1 MADIEMTSTSTMT
14 GVPAA
19 ENELDMLQLGIRAKE
34 AGRLLAKAT
43 TEQKNNALL
52 AIADALLA
60 NRASILEANQLD
72 LEDARTSGMAE
83 WMIDRL
89 NIQKR
94 LESIVDDVRNVITLS
109 DPVGRIYDERI
120 LDNGLKVSRR
130 RTPFGVLGVIYE
142 ARPNVTVDIASLA
155 LKTSNAV
162 ILRGGKETLRSNIA
176 LVKVLREALAAS
188 GLPEDAVQ
196 LITSP
201 DRKYIMQMLKLHQYI
216 DMIIPRGGASL
227 HEFCRE
233 NSTIPV
239 IIGGIGICHY
249 FVDET
254 AKLDDALK
262 IIHNAKTQRPSVCN
276 SLDTVLVHQAIAQQF
291 LPQIVEHLAPAG
303 VTFRAEPRALEIVSG
318 MQGVE
323 AAGPE
328 DFDTEWLALILGLK
342 VVNGLEDAL
351 AHIRQH
357 STQHS
362 DGILTQDMDNA
373 NAFLNEVDSAA
384 VFLNASTRFN
394 DGAQLGL
401 GAEVAV
407 STQKMHARGPM
418 ALEELTTYKWV
429 IVGDGQV
436 RS

>member
-1 MADIEMTSTSTMT
+1 MADIEMTETSA
-14 GVPAA
+14 PAA
-19 ENELDMLQLGIRAKE
+19 STAELDMEALGIRAKE
-34 AGRLLAKAT
+34 AGRLLAKAS
-43 TEQKNNALL
+43 TEQKNDALL

-60 NRASILEANQLD
+60 NRDAILDANRLD
-72 LEDARTSGMAE
+72 LEEARSSGMAE

-94 LESIVDDVRNVITLS
+94 LEGIVDDVRNVITLS

-130 RTPFGVLGVIYE
+130 RTPFGVIGVIYE
-142 ARPNVTVDIASLA
+142 ARPNVTVDIATLA
-155 LKTSNAV
+155 LKTGNAV
-162 ILRGGKETLRSNIA
+162 SLRGGKETLRSNIE
-176 LVKVLREALAAS
+176 LVRVLRDALAAS
-188 GLPEDAVQ
+188 GLPKDAVQ
-196 LITSP
+196 LITSA
-201 DRKYIMQMLKLHQYI
+201 DRKYVMEMLKLHQHI

-227 HEFCRE
+227 HEFCRQ

-249 FVDET
+249 FVDDS

-291 LPQIVEHLAPAG
+291 LPQIVEHLAPTG
-303 VTFRAEPRALEIVSG
+303 VTFRAEPRALKIVNG
-318 MQGVE
+318 MQGVQE
-323 AAGPE
+323 AGPE

-342 VVNGLEDAL
+342 VVDGLEEAL

-362 DGILTQDMDNA
+362 DGILTQNMDNA
-373 NAFLNEVDSAA
+373 NAFLSEVDSAA

-429 IVGDGQV
+429 IIGDGQV
-436 RS
+436 RA